1 MASTAYV
8 TFTVP
13 TTIQI
18 PRTITPDTDP
28 QTVDYA
34 TRAFYG
40 VTYSW
45 HNWQDGDGLLAARET
60 IQTFITALMERTAVT
75 VLYED
80 AKRDLTART
89 LYPSAIMLTEEHYVA
104 CKAYCTYRR
113 QTQTFRLDRM
123 RCVHPV
129 TMPAAPL
136 AA

>member
-1 MASTAYV
+1 MGQMERPLTQAMPQPVCNHRRGRPKGVTPMASTAYV

-60 IQTFITALMERTAVT
+60 IQTFITALME
-75 VLYED
+75 
-80 AKRDLTART
+80 
-89 LYPSAIMLTEEHYVA
+89 
-104 CKAYCTYRR
+104 
-113 QTQTFRLDRM
+113 
-123 RCVHPV
+123 
-129 TMPAAPL
+129 
-136 AA
+136 